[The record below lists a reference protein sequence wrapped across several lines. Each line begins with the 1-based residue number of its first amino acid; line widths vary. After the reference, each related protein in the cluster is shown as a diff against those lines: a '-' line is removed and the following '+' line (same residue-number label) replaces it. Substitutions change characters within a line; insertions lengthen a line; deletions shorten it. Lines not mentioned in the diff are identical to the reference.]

1 MNSKGMKVMWKKV
14 GTVLLLSTFL
24 VGCNEISNTVD
35 DAKQQVNDVKNSVD
49 YAGELQG
56 IAKDTAQV
64 TSDLSSSLNEAA
76 AKARESTNP
85 EQALDQQVEKLK
97 ENGTIDQFNQ
107 ELDQIDQ
114 RLAGLENP
122 PQELQNLSAKL
133 EQFVN
138 QSEDITRLLETDVS
152 LDTLNRLGIEQAGKL
167 QEAITNW
174 TSLLDPFTN

>member
-1 MNSKGMKVMWKKV
+1 MWKKV

-24 VGCNEISNTVD
+24 AGCSEISNTVD

-76 AKARESTNP
+76 TKARESTNP
-85 EQALDQQVEKLK
+85 EQALDQQIEKLK

-138 QSEDITRLLETDVS
+138 QSEDITRLLETNVS

>member
-1 MNSKGMKVMWKKV
+1 MWKKV

-24 VGCNEISNTVD
+24 AGCSEISNTVD

-76 AKARESTNP
+76 TKARESTNP
-85 EQALDQQVEKLK
+85 EQALDQQIEKLK

>member
-1 MNSKGMKVMWKKV
+1 MWKKV

-24 VGCNEISNTVD
+24 AGCSEISNTVD

-76 AKARESTNP
+76 TKARESTNP
-85 EQALDQQVEKLK
+85 EQALDQQIEKLK

-167 QEAITNW
+167 QDAITNW
-174 TSLLDPFTN
+174 TSLLDPFTK

>member
-1 MNSKGMKVMWKKV
+1 MWKKV

-24 VGCNEISNTVD
+24 AGCSEISNTVD

-76 AKARESTNP
+76 TKARESTNP